1 MGEGIESKGT
11 IMRVSLS
18 LSRLSV
24 FRTIQQG
31 YLGSRESSGFAWEAS
46 IQAAIPSTLRAVG
59 VVSCT
64 RKGPFHR
71 IPFHRIPVTVPLPPY
86 VDRVTSLE
94 VVRGSLASLEHLRQ
108 IVWAKS
114 HVVLT
119 ERLRASRRGSLVSWD
134 SFREGPVDPKGV
146 VVANGILKR
155 VWLKW

>member
-1 MGEGIESKGT
+1 MGVKTESKGT
-11 IMRVSLS
+11 TRQSW
-18 LSRLSV
+18 SRSSDLELEWFVHLLYHTAGS
-24 FRTIQQG
+24 
-31 YLGSRESSGFAWEAS
+31 LGSRASAGFTCETCTLAT
-46 IQAAIPSTLRAVG
+46 ILSTFRAVG
-59 VVSCT
+59 VVSGT
-64 RKGPFHR
+64 RKGVPA
-71 IPFHRIPVTVPLPPY
+71 TVSDAFLWRPSY
-86 VDRVTSLE
+86 QSGSSK
-94 VVRGSLASLEHLRQ
+94 GSLASLEHLRQ